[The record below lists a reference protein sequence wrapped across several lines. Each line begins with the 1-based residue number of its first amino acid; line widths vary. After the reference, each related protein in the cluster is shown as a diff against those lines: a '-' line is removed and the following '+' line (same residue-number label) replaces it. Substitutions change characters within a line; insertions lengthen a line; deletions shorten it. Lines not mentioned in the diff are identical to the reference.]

1 MILAFGLVLLAAI
14 LISGI
19 AHRTVLSTAVLFLV
33 AGFLLGQG
41 TLGVITLRAGDDQVS
56 QLAQIA
62 LFVVLFTDGQRLA
75 IRDLA
80 RAWRL
85 PGRALLLGMPLTFVI
100 TALLGV
106 WLLGLPWPEALLIAA
121 VLAPTDPVF
130 ASAIV
135 GRIEIPGRVR
145 GLLNV
150 ESGLN
155 DGLALPVVLIFIAA
169 VGGPDVEPVLLT
181 LELVGGVALGVGV
194 PVLVALLLRIRFL
207 AATPLYASLG
217 PIAIA
222 IIIYGVAT
230 ATGANLYLAAFSA
243 GITIASAAP
252 DMRDAFIEYGE
263 YIAEIVKLLAI
274 FVFGALIA
282 PSLLAD
288 VPPLGYLF
296 AVLIL
301 VVARPVAVEVALIGS
316 KLPWEERATAAW
328 FGPKGFASVLYG
340 LLVLESGNPDA
351 EYLFHLI
358 VVAISLSIVAHSSTD
373 VPIAGYFARM
383 ERQDKAR
390 AARAGADSG
399 A

>member
-1 MILAFGLVLLAAI
+1 MILSFGIVLLAAI

-41 TLGVITLRAGDDQVS
+41 MAGVLVLEAGDSQVS

-80 RAWRL
+80 KAWRL

-106 WLLGLPWPEALLIAA
+106 WLVGLPWPEALLIAA

-135 GRIEIPGRVR
+135 GRIEIPARVR

-155 DGLALPVVLIFIAA
+155 DGLALPVVLILVAA
-169 VGGPDVEPVLLT
+169 IGGPEVDYVVLA
-181 LELVGGVALGVGV
+181 LELVGGILLGVAV
-194 PVLVALLLRIRFL
+194 PILVTLLLRIRYL
-207 AATPLYASLG
+207 AATPLYAALG
-217 PIAIA
+217 PAAIA
-222 IIIYGVAT
+222 IIIYGVAV

-252 DMRDAFIEYGE
+252 ELRDAFIDYGE

-282 PSLLAD
+282 PSVLAD
-288 VPPLGYLF
+288 VSPLGYLF

-301 VVARPVAVEVALIGS
+301 VIARPLAVEAALIGS

-351 EYLFHLI
+351 AHLFHLI
-358 VVAISLSIVAHSSTD
+358 VVAISLSIIAHSSTD
-373 VPIAGYFARM
+373 VPIAGYFARL
-383 ERQDKAR
+383 EKEDLASR
-390 AARAGADSG
+390 SG
-399 A
+399 QR

>member
-1 MILAFGLVLLAAI
+1 MILGFGIVLLAAI

-19 AHRTVLSTAVLFLV
+19 AHRTVLSTAVLFLG

-41 TLGVITLRAGDDQVS
+41 MAGVLVLRAGDARVS
-56 QLAQIA
+56 EIAQIA

-75 IRDLA
+75 VRDLA
-80 RAWRL
+80 RAWLL
-85 PGRALLLGMPLTFVI
+85 PGRALLLGMPLTFII

-106 WLLGLPWPEALLIAA
+106 WLVGLPWSEALLVAA

-135 GRIEIPGRVR
+135 GRHEIPARIR

-155 DGLALPVVLIFIAA
+155 DGLALPVVLILVAA
-169 VGGPDVEPVLLT
+169 IGGPKVDYFVLA
-181 LELVGGVALGVGV
+181 LELVGGILLGVGV
-194 PVLVALLLRIRFL
+194 PLLVAFLLRVRFL

-217 PIAIA
+217 PAAIA
-222 IIIYGVAT
+222 IIIYGVAA

-243 GITIASAAP
+243 GVTLASAAP
-252 DMRDAFIEYGE
+252 ELRDAFTKYGE

-282 PSLLAD
+282 PSLLGD
-288 VPPLGYLF
+288 VSAFGYLF

-301 VVARPVAVEVALIGS
+301 VIARPIAVEVSLIGS

-340 LLVLESGNPDA
+340 LLVLESGNPDSDH
-351 EYLFHLI
+351 LFHLI
-358 VVAISLSIVAHSSTD
+358 VVAISLSIIAHSSTD
-373 VPIAGYFARM
+373 VPIADYFARL
-383 ERQDKAR
+383 EKRDRAR
-390 AARAGADSG
+390 AEA
-399 A
+399 

>member
-1 MILAFGLVLLAAI
+1 MILAFGMVLLAAI

-19 AHRTVLSTAVLFLV
+19 AHRTVLSTAVLFLA
-33 AGFLLGQG
+33 AGFVLGQG
-41 TLGVITLRAGDDQVS
+41 MIGVVTLQAGDQQVS
-56 QLAQIA
+56 ELAQIA

-75 IRDLA
+75 VRDLA
-80 RAWRL
+80 RVWRL
-85 PGRALLLGMPLTFVI
+85 PGRALLLGMPLTFII

-135 GRIEIPGRVR
+135 GRVEIPARVR
-145 GLLNV
+145 SLLNV

-169 VGGPDVEPVLLT
+169 VGGPDVEPWVLT
-181 LELVGGVALGVGV
+181 LELVGGVALGIAV
-194 PVLVALLLRIRFL
+194 PLLVSLLLRVRFL

-222 IIIYGVAT
+222 IIIYGIAT
-230 ATGANLYLAAFSA
+230 GTGANLYLAAFSA

-252 DMRDAFIEYGE
+252 EMRDAFIEYGE

-274 FVFGALIA
+274 FVFGSLIA
-282 PSLLAD
+282 PSLLGD
-288 VPPLGYLF
+288 VPPLGYVF

-301 VVARPVAVEVALIGS
+301 VVARPLAVEIALIGS

-373 VPIAGYFARM
+373 VPIAGYFARL
-383 ERQDKAR
+383 EQRDKAR
-390 AARAGADSG
+390 AQQ
-399 A
+399 